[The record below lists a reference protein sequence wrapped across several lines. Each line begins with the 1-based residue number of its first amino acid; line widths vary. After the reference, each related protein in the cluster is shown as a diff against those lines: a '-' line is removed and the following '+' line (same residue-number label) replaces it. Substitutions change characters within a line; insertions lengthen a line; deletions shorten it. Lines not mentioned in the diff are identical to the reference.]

1 MRTSPALR
9 TAREVVLPLL
19 CLTALAASSPSPA
32 QAPAT
37 REDPLPSWNEGAPK
51 KAILDFVKRVTTPGS
66 PDFIPV
72 EERIATFDNDG
83 TLWPEQP
90 VIQGAFVLAQL
101 QKRVAKE
108 PSLKQKPAVKAALDG
123 DLEYLTRAGEKALME
138 LFAITSANLTDEQ
151 FDQEVR
157 EFFQTAKH
165 PKLGVPYTQLAYQP
179 MVELLEYLRANGFRT
194 YISSGGG
201 IDFMRAISQQMYG
214 IPPEQVIGS
223 SLKKEFKDQGG
234 KSVLWRKPEPGAVND
249 KETKPVN
256 IDLHIGRRPV
266 LAAGNERSS
275 GDIAMLEYSQG
286 REGPSLQLLV
296 NHDDAQREFSYQE
309 KDNAS
314 LNAAKAHGWTVVSI
328 KNDWKTVFKQ

>member
-1 MRTSPALR
+1 MMASPTLR
-9 TAREVVLPLL
+9 AARAVALPLL
-19 CLTALAASSPSPA
+19 CLAALAASTPSPA
-32 QAPAT
+32 QAPAA
-37 REDPLPSWNEGAPK
+37 RADPLPSWNEGAPK

-66 PDFIPV
+66 PDFIPA

-90 VIQGAFVLAQL
+90 IIQGAFVLWQL
-101 QKRVAKE
+101 QKRVAKD
-108 PSLKQKPAVKAALDG
+108 PSLEKKPAVKAALDG
-123 DLEYLTRAGEKALME
+123 DLESLTRAGEKAVME

-165 PKLGVPYTQLAYQP
+165 PKLGVPYTQLAYKP

-201 IDFMRAISQQMYG
+201 IDFMRAVSQQMYG

-234 KSVLWRKPEPGAVND
+234 RSVLWRKPEPGAVND

-266 LAAGNERSS
+266 LAAGNERSG

-286 REGPSLQLLV
+286 REGPSLQLLI
-296 NHDDAQREFSYQE
+296 NHDDGQREFSYQE

-314 LNAAKAHGWTVVSI
+314 LNAARAHGWTVVSI
-328 KNDWKTVFKQ
+328 QKDWKTVFP